1 MKTVQQCTYCM
12 IRAEY
17 LFHGKNT
24 KYFLLIFVRIARG
37 RLALGYILMPRIKGI
52 VSREEYFLK
61 VLKIKSVFFV
71 WAQMVITLFS
81 CLFEEKIKNK
91 VYIKSFN
98 NSENPSRNP
107 LQEACTGFQIA
118 ACGCK
123 SCYESRHWFWKL
135 SRKPATTFTLEKID
149 Q

>member
-1 MKTVQQCTYCM
+1 MKTVRQYTYCM
-12 IRAEY
+12 IRASIY
-17 LFHGKNT
+17 CMAKIPKH
-24 KYFLLIFVRIARG
+24 FLLIFVRIAWG
-37 RLALGYILMPRIKGI
+37 RVALSYILMPRIKGI
-52 VSREEYFLK
+52 VSRKKYFLK

-71 WAQMVITLFS
+71 WAQMVITLLS

-91 VYIKSFN
+91 VSIKSFN
-98 NSENPSRNP
+98 NSENPSRNT
-107 LQEACTGFQIA
+107 LQKACTGFQIA

-123 SCYESRHWFWKL
+123 SCYESRYWLWKL